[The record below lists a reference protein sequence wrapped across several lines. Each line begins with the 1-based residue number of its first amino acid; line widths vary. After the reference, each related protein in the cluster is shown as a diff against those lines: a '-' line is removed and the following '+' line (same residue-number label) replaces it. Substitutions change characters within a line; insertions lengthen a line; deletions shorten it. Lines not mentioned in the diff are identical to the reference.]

1 MPINNGLIGYAI
13 FVIQNLG
20 DIRDE
25 LNECYCAHLE
35 DLREC
40 FDNSCILVAV
50 QLNDVDK
57 SNLRFWTE
65 TKWFKDRSIF
75 L

>member
-1 MPINNGLIGYAI
+1 MPINNGLIGYTI
-13 FVIQNLG
+13 FVIQNLRH
-20 DIRDE
+20 IRDK
-25 LNECYCAHLE
+25 LNECNCAHLK

-40 FDNSCILVAV
+40 LDNSCILVAV
-50 QLNDVDK
+50 QLYNVDK
-57 SNLRFWTE
+57 GNLRFWTE